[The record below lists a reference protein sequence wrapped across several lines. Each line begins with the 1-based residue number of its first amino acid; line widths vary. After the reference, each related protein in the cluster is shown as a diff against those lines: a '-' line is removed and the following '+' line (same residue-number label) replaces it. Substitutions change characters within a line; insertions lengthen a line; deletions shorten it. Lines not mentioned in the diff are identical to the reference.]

1 MRVGESKQSKMTSQS
16 TFWLTFEIAV
26 LDVVTVE
33 VVEALQHLLKDV
45 AGIGLDE
52 LLPCVGL
59 PLDQLVHTAIFR
71 VQLPDHLSEVSYR

>member
-1 MRVGESKQSKMTSQS
+1 MTSQS

-33 VVEALQHLLKDV
+33 VVEALQHLLKDI
-45 AGIGLDE
+45 AGIRLDE
-52 LLPCVGL
+52 LPPHVGL

>member
-1 MRVGESKQSKMTSQS
+1 MTSQS

-52 LLPCVGL
+52 LPPRVGL

>member
-1 MRVGESKQSKMTSQS
+1 MTSQS

-59 PLDQLVHTAIFR
+59 PLD
-71 VQLPDHLSEVSYR
+71 